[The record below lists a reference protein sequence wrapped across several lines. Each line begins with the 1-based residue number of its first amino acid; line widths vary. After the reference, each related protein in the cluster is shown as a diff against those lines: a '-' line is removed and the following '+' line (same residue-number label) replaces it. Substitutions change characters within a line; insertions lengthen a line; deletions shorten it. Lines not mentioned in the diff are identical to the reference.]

1 MLDVAVAYS
10 RYQFLGEEFLTWL
23 WFVIEKNQN
32 LIKNFDPEFVA
43 LEVGNRVVFENRRK
57 EAAERITIKGDGA
70 SLEEGILAL
79 KKGALVTELN
89 IVYKSAELMW
99 QFTLKGESL
108 NISTMSIPDTGSP
121 ESEEDIEGVVLEK
134 IFLYDKALQLLDKLY
149 THFVGLRVSDNW
161 HSQESP
167 LIRKWIQ
174 SSWKIETQVD
184 RFDVDCYFFI
194 NNNYSYIVDSLNL
207 INNLFCRVDNTA
219 IVF

>member
-32 LIKNFDPEFVA
+32 FINNFDNDFVA

-57 EAAERITIKGDGA
+57 ESAERITIKGDGA

-89 IVYKSAELMW
+89 VVYKSAELVW

-108 NISTMSIPDTGSP
+108 NISSLNIPNTGSP
-121 ESEEDIEGVVLEK
+121 ESDEDIEGFALEK
-134 IFLYDKALQLLDKLY
+134 IFLYDKALQLIEKIY
-149 THFVGLRVSDNW
+149 AHFSKLRVSDTW
-161 HSQESP
+161 QSKETP

-174 SSWKIETQVD
+174 SS
-184 RFDVDCYFFI
+184 
-194 NNNYSYIVDSLNL
+194 
-207 INNLFCRVDNTA
+207 
-219 IVF
+219 